1 MHPEVVGRTQI
12 PVAWPL
18 LFASALTSLPATRRA
33 WPTGRPTRKI
43 GVEKSLG
50 FRVRI
55 PSIADTA
62 ARVKRP
68 KHEDQELHS
77 DRQAIDNS

>member
-33 WPTGRPTRKI
+33 WPTRKI